1 MAWLGLVKFPFM
13 CLLSLSIFCVLYLKK
28 NKVRCLDSKIKYN
41 LTEIID
47 IKFQLVVTSLLSSLK
62 PIGNTVLICCAF
74 FLIFSILGV
83 QLLAGKLYHCEGPD
97 LANVTTKMD
106 CLANPSNKWI
116 NSFQNYDN
124 IINSLFTLFII
135 STRVRSSS
143 LVFFFAYK
151 FCPKMTQ
158 IDQRTAG
165 LSLCTRALT
174 QLVSTCSRSRTTT
187 STWLC
192 FT

>member
-143 LVFFFAYK
+143 LVFFLLINSVLK
-151 FCPKMTQ
+151 
-158 IDQRTAG
+158 
-165 LSLCTRALT
+165 
-174 QLVSTCSRSRTTT
+174 
-187 STWLC
+187 
-192 FT
+192 